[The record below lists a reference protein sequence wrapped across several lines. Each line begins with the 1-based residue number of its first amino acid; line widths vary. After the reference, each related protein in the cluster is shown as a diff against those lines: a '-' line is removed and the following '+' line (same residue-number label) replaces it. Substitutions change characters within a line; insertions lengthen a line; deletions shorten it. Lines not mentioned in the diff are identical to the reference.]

1 MIKLLQFWIFPIIG
15 ITICAC
21 AAINSVSD
29 PDELGRTL
37 DNALLEIPIVYLNKG
52 NSTSLGGY
60 FKDVKLEFARISNK
74 KKIPTVIYLHGC
86 DGIHLAALKDMDFL
100 VRNNYAVIVPD
111 SFARNFRP
119 KSCDP
124 FTKKGS
130 FFRGV
135 LSMRLAEARHAHEV
149 AKTLPWVDKHRI
161 FMMGH
166 SEGGVTTAKYAHGGL
181 AGRII
186 MGWTCHAGWT
196 EYSGISGPNDEPVLS
211 FVASKESWLIGPVV
225 LGDCG
230 SYMTFR
236 PNSESVVVD
245 VSMPT
250 HWVGYDPDVQEK
262 ILQFLKS
269 NRKP

>member
-1 MIKLLQFWIFPIIG
+1 MIRILQIGFLPILAI
-15 ITICAC
+15 IVCAC
-21 AAINSVSD
+21 AALKSVYD

-37 DNALLEIPIVYLNKG
+37 DNAIVEIPVVYLKKG

-60 FKDVKLEFARISNK
+60 FKDVKPNFAMISSE
-74 KKIPTVIYLHGC
+74 KKIPIVIYLHGC
-86 DGIHLAALKDMDFL
+86 AGITLSALKDMDFL
-100 VRNNYAVIVPD
+100 VRNNYAVIMPD

-119 KSCDP
+119 KVCDP
-124 FTKKGS
+124 FTKEGD

-149 AKTLPWVDKHRI
+149 VKTLPWVDKHRI
-161 FMMGH
+161 FMMGQ
-166 SEGGVTTAKYAHGGL
+166 SEGGVTTARYGHGGL
-181 AGRII
+181 SGRII
-186 MGWTCHAGWT
+186 MGWTCNAGWP

-211 FVASKESWLIGPVV
+211 FVASKEAWLPGTQVS
-225 LGDCG
+225 GDCG
-230 SYMTFR
+230 NYMTFR

-250 HWVGYDPDVQEK
+250 HWVGYDPEVQEK
-262 ILQFLKS
+262 ILQFLKA